1 MESRAKVLG
10 HAAHQMLV
18 VFPLG
23 LLPVAVIFD
32 IVAMFT
38 KNDFWYQLSFYMI
51 AAGIIGG
58 LIAAIPG
65 LIDFLAIPA
74 GTRAKRIGLLHGVG
88 NLIVIAFFALSWWL
102 RYTDTNHIPGNLAIT
117 LALLAVGLSLA
128 TAWLGGELVDRLGVG
143 VDDGANLD
151 APNSLSN
158 QPIKNQG

>member
-38 KNDFWYQLSFYMI
+38 KNDFWYQLPFYLI
-51 AAGIIGG
+51 AAGLIGG
-58 LIAAIPG
+58 LLAAVPG
-65 LIDFLAIPA
+65 LIDFLAIPSD
-74 GTRAKRIGLLHGVG
+74 TRAKRIGLLHGVG

-102 RYTDTNHIPGNLAIT
+102 RYTDANHIPGNLAIT
-117 LALLAVGLSLA
+117 LSILGVGLSLA

-151 APNSLSN
+151 APSSLSN

>member
-23 LLPVAVIFD
+23 LLPVAVVFD

-51 AAGIIGG
+51 AAGLIGG
-58 LIAAIPG
+58 LVAAIPG
-65 LIDFLAIPA
+65 LIDYLAIPS

-88 NLIVIAFFALSWWL
+88 NLVVIALFALSWWL
-102 RYTDTNHIPGNLAIT
+102 RYTDANHVPSNLAIT

-143 VDDGANLD
+143 VDDGAHLD
-151 APNSLSN
+151 APSSLSN